1 MVFCGGRQ
9 QHPDPAKENAR
20 NFGKYEGIT
29 ETVDSRDDRMIDT
42 VATFG
47 YTTDMQDNEGHQREA
62 EILI

>member
-9 QHPDPAKENAR
+9 QYPNPAKENAR

-47 YTTDMQDNEGHQREA
+47 YTAEMQDNEVQKREA